1 MIAYLKG
8 IIDIKRQDYV
18 VIDVH
23 GVGYKI
29 FMPEGAIQNLE
40 VDSEAKIYTFMRV
53 REDDVSLYGFLNVE
67 ELAMFELLIS
77 VGGIGAKSA
86 VGILSNIAPSKFALA
101 VITDD
106 VATLKKLPG
115 IGAKTAQRIILE
127 LKDKLKAEQSELDEE
142 KLENAKLKSSKTNEN
157 VQEAISGLMVLGYSR
172 KDIEKAFTH
181 LIVDELSVEELI
193 KKGLILLTQK

>member
-40 VDSEAKIYTFMRV
+40 VDSEVKIYTFMRV

-86 VGILSNIAPSKFALA
+86 VGILSNIAPSKFVLA

-106 VATLKKLPG
+106 VTTLKKLPG

-127 LKDKLKAEQSELDEE
+127 LKDKIKTQEATEQ
-142 KLENAKLKSSKTNEN
+142 ENEIKQKTEVSDSAKDAIEALQVLGYTRRE
-157 VQEAISGLMVLGYSR
+157 VEEAISKIGESNLTTEEIIKQGLKYLGR
-172 KDIEKAFTH
+172 
-181 LIVDELSVEELI
+181 
-193 KKGLILLTQK
+193 

>member
-8 IIDIKRQDYV
+8 IIDTKRQDYV

-40 VDSEAKIYTFMRV
+40 VDSEVKIYTFMRV

-106 VATLKKLPG
+106 VTTLKKLPG

-127 LKDKLKAEQSELDEE
+127 LKDKIKTQEATEQ
-142 KLENAKLKSSKTNEN
+142 ENEIKQKTEVSDSAKDAIEALQVLGYTRRE
-157 VQEAISGLMVLGYSR
+157 VEEAISKIGESNLTTEEIIKQGLKYLGR
-172 KDIEKAFTH
+172 
-181 LIVDELSVEELI
+181 
-193 KKGLILLTQK
+193 

>member
-106 VATLKKLPG
+106 VTTLKKLPG

-127 LKDKLKAEQSELDEE
+127 LKDKIKTQEATEQENEIKQKTELSDS
-142 KLENAKLKSSKTNEN
+142 AKDAIEALQVLGYTRRE
-157 VQEAISGLMVLGYSR
+157 VEEAISKIGESNLTTEEIIKQGLKYLGR
-172 KDIEKAFTH
+172 
-181 LIVDELSVEELI
+181 
-193 KKGLILLTQK
+193 

>member
-40 VDSEAKIYTFMRV
+40 VDSETKIYTFMRV

-106 VATLKKLPG
+106 VTTLKKLPG

-127 LKDKLKAEQSELDEE
+127 LKDKIKTQEATEQ
-142 KLENAKLKSSKTNEN
+142 ENEIKQKTEVSDSAKDAIEALQVLGYTRRE
-157 VQEAISGLMVLGYSR
+157 VEEAISKIGESNFTTEEIIKQGLKYLGR
-172 KDIEKAFTH
+172 
-181 LIVDELSVEELI
+181 
-193 KKGLILLTQK
+193 

>member
-106 VATLKKLPG
+106 VTTLKKLPG

-127 LKDKLKAEQSELDEE
+127 LRDKIKTQEATEQENEIKQKTEVSDSAKDAIEALQVLGYTRREVE
-142 KLENAKLKSSKTNEN
+142 
-157 VQEAISGLMVLGYSR
+157 EAISKIGESYLTTEEIIKQGLKYLGR
-172 KDIEKAFTH
+172 
-181 LIVDELSVEELI
+181 
-193 KKGLILLTQK
+193 

>member
-106 VATLKKLPG
+106 VTTLKKLPG

-127 LKDKLKAEQSELDEE
+127 LKDKIKTEEAIGAETSELEKEE
-142 KLENAKLKSSKTNEN
+142 NK
-157 VQEAISGLMVLGYSR
+157 QEEFEEVIQALQVLGYRRYEINKILPKIKSESLE
-172 KDIEKAFTH
+172 EKKH
-181 LIVDELSVEELI
+181 YNI
-193 KKGLILLTQK
+193 

>member
-40 VDSEAKIYTFMRV
+40 VDSEVKIYTFMRV

-106 VATLKKLPG
+106 VTTLKKLPG

-127 LKDKLKAEQSELDEE
+127 LKDKINTQEATEQ
-142 KLENAKLKSSKTNEN
+142 ENEIKQKTEVSDSAKDAIEALQVLGYTRRE
-157 VQEAISGLMVLGYSR
+157 VEEAISKIGESNLTTEEIIKQGLKYLGR
-172 KDIEKAFTH
+172 
-181 LIVDELSVEELI
+181 
-193 KKGLILLTQK
+193 

>member
-40 VDSEAKIYTFMRV
+40 VDSETKIYTFMRV

-106 VATLKKLPG
+106 VTTLKKLPG

-127 LKDKLKAEQSELDEE
+127 LKDKI
-142 KLENAKLKSSKTNEN
+142 KT
-157 VQEAISGLMVLGYSR
+157 QEATEQENEIKQKIEVSDSAKDAIEALQVLGYTR
-172 KDIEKAFTH
+172 REVEKAISKIGESNLTT
-181 LIVDELSVEELI
+181 EEII
-193 KKGLILLTQK
+193 KQGLKYLGR

>member
-127 LKDKLKAEQSELDEE
+127 LKDKI
-142 KLENAKLKSSKTNEN
+142 KT
-157 VQEAISGLMVLGYSR
+157 QEATEQESEIKQKIEVSDGAKDAIEALQVLGYTR
-172 KDIEKAFTH
+172 KE
-181 LIVDELSVEELI
+181 VEEAVSKIGDSNLTTEEII
-193 KKGLILLTQK
+193 KQGLKYLGR

>member
-106 VATLKKLPG
+106 LTTLKKLPG

-127 LKDKLKAEQSELDEE
+127 LKDKIKTQEATEQ
-142 KLENAKLKSSKTNEN
+142 ENEIKQKTEVSDSAKDAIEALQVLGYTRRE
-157 VQEAISGLMVLGYSR
+157 VEEAISKIGESNLTTEEIIKQGLKYLGR
-172 KDIEKAFTH
+172 
-181 LIVDELSVEELI
+181 
-193 KKGLILLTQK
+193 

>member
-40 VDSEAKIYTFMRV
+40 VDSEVKIYTFMRV

-106 VATLKKLPG
+106 VTTLKKLPG

-127 LKDKLKAEQSELDEE
+127 LKDKI
-142 KLENAKLKSSKTNEN
+142 KT
-157 VQEAISGLMVLGYSR
+157 QEATEQENEIKQKTEVSDSAKDAIEALQVLGYTR
-172 KDIEKAFTH
+172 RE
-181 LIVDELSVEELI
+181 VEEAIFKIGESNLTTEEII
-193 KKGLILLTQK
+193 KQGLKYLGR

>member
-106 VATLKKLPG
+106 VTTLKKLPG

-127 LKDKLKAEQSELDEE
+127 LKDKIKTQEATEQ
-142 KLENAKLKSSKTNEN
+142 ENEIKQKIEVSDSAKDAIEALQVLGYTRRE
-157 VQEAISGLMVLGYSR
+157 VEEAISKIGESNLTTEEIIKRGLKYLGR
-172 KDIEKAFTH
+172 
-181 LIVDELSVEELI
+181 
-193 KKGLILLTQK
+193 

>member
-1 MIAYLKG
+1 MITYLKG

-106 VATLKKLPG
+106 VTTLKKLPG

-127 LKDKLKAEQSELDEE
+127 LKDKIKTQEATEQ
-142 KLENAKLKSSKTNEN
+142 ENEIKQKTEVSDSAKDAIEALQVLGYTRRE
-157 VQEAISGLMVLGYSR
+157 VEEAISKIGESNLTTEEIIKQGLKYLGR
-172 KDIEKAFTH
+172 
-181 LIVDELSVEELI
+181 
-193 KKGLILLTQK
+193 

>member
-40 VDSEAKIYTFMRV
+40 VDSEVKIYTFMRV

-106 VATLKKLPG
+106 VTTLKKLPG

-127 LKDKLKAEQSELDEE
+127 LKDKIKTQEATEQ
-142 KLENAKLKSSKTNEN
+142 ENEIKQKIEVSDSAKDAIEALQVLGYTRRE
-157 VQEAISGLMVLGYSR
+157 VEEAISKIGESNLTTEEIIKQGLKYLGR
-172 KDIEKAFTH
+172 
-181 LIVDELSVEELI
+181 
-193 KKGLILLTQK
+193 

>member
-29 FMPEGAIQNLE
+29 FMTEGAIQNLE

-106 VATLKKLPG
+106 VTTLKKLPG

-127 LKDKLKAEQSELDEE
+127 LKDKIKTQEATEQ
-142 KLENAKLKSSKTNEN
+142 ENEIIQKTEVSDSAKDAIEALQVLGYTRRE
-157 VQEAISGLMVLGYSR
+157 VEEAISKIGDSNLTTEEIIKQGLKYLGR
-172 KDIEKAFTH
+172 
-181 LIVDELSVEELI
+181 
-193 KKGLILLTQK
+193 

>member
-106 VATLKKLPG
+106 VTTLKKLPG

-127 LKDKLKAEQSELDEE
+127 LKDKIKTQEATEQ
-142 KLENAKLKSSKTNEN
+142 ENEIKQKTEVSDSAKDAIEALQVLGYTRRE
-157 VQEAISGLMVLGYSR
+157 VEEAISKIGESHLTTEEIIKQGLKYLGR
-172 KDIEKAFTH
+172 
-181 LIVDELSVEELI
+181 
-193 KKGLILLTQK
+193 

>member
-106 VATLKKLPG
+106 VTTLKKLPG

-127 LKDKLKAEQSELDEE
+127 LKDKIKTQEATEQ
-142 KLENAKLKSSKTNEN
+142 ENEIKQKIEVSDSAKDAIEALQVLGYTRRE
-157 VQEAISGLMVLGYSR
+157 VEEAISKIGESNLTTEEIIKQGLKYLGR
-172 KDIEKAFTH
+172 
-181 LIVDELSVEELI
+181 
-193 KKGLILLTQK
+193 

>member
-40 VDSEAKIYTFMRV
+40 VDSEVKIYTFMRV

-106 VATLKKLPG
+106 VTTLKKLPG

-127 LKDKLKAEQSELDEE
+127 LKDKIKTQEATEQANEIKQKIEVSDS
-142 KLENAKLKSSKTNEN
+142 AKDAIEALQVLGYTRRE
-157 VQEAISGLMVLGYSR
+157 VEEAISKIGESNLTTEEIIKQGLKYLGR
-172 KDIEKAFTH
+172 
-181 LIVDELSVEELI
+181 
-193 KKGLILLTQK
+193 

>member
-106 VATLKKLPG
+106 VTTLKKLPG

-127 LKDKLKAEQSELDEE
+127 LKDKIKTQEATEQESEIKQKIEVSDS
-142 KLENAKLKSSKTNEN
+142 AKDAIEALQVLGYTRRE
-157 VQEAISGLMVLGYSR
+157 VEEAISKIGDSNLTTEEIIKQGLKYLGR
-172 KDIEKAFTH
+172 
-181 LIVDELSVEELI
+181 
-193 KKGLILLTQK
+193 

>member
-40 VDSEAKIYTFMRV
+40 VDWEAKIYTFMRV

-106 VATLKKLPG
+106 VTTLKKLPG

-127 LKDKLKAEQSELDEE
+127 LKDKIKTQEATEQ
-142 KLENAKLKSSKTNEN
+142 ENEIKQKTEVSDSAKDAIEALQVLGYTRRE
-157 VQEAISGLMVLGYSR
+157 VEEAISKIGESNLTTEEIIKQGLKYLGR
-172 KDIEKAFTH
+172 
-181 LIVDELSVEELI
+181 
-193 KKGLILLTQK
+193 

>member
-8 IIDIKRQDYV
+8 VIDIKRQDYV

-106 VATLKKLPG
+106 VTTLKKLPG

-127 LKDKLKAEQSELDEE
+127 LKDKIKTQEATEQESEIKQKIEVSDG
-142 KLENAKLKSSKTNEN
+142 AKDAIEALQVLGYTRKE
-157 VQEAISGLMVLGYSR
+157 VEEAISKIGDSNLTTEEIIKQGLKYLGR
-172 KDIEKAFTH
+172 
-181 LIVDELSVEELI
+181 
-193 KKGLILLTQK
+193 

>member
-40 VDSEAKIYTFMRV
+40 VDSETKIYTFMRV

-106 VATLKKLPG
+106 VTTLKKLPG

-127 LKDKLKAEQSELDEE
+127 LKDKIKTQEATEQ
-142 KLENAKLKSSKTNEN
+142 ENEIKQKTEVSDSAKDAIEALQVLGYTRRE
-157 VQEAISGLMVLGYSR
+157 VEEAISKIGESNLTTEEIIKQGLKYLGR
-172 KDIEKAFTH
+172 
-181 LIVDELSVEELI
+181 
-193 KKGLILLTQK
+193 

>member
-40 VDSEAKIYTFMRV
+40 VDSEVKIYTFMRV

-106 VATLKKLPG
+106 VTTLKKLPG

-127 LKDKLKAEQSELDEE
+127 LKDKIKTQEATEQ
-142 KLENAKLKSSKTNEN
+142 ENEIKQKIEVSDSAKDAIEA
-157 VQEAISGLMVLGYSR
+157 VQVLVYTRREVEEAISKIGESNLTTEEIIKRGLKYLGR
-172 KDIEKAFTH
+172 
-181 LIVDELSVEELI
+181 
-193 KKGLILLTQK
+193 